1 MKHLFFFPFPW
12 LSLLRLGAPK
22 LQNPR
27 RNCLGN
33 KEPFLHRFCASPKC
47 GNALKTRTT
56 PKPNKRRCQKSGVRF
71 KQTYK
76 RHIPKMSK
84 GTKERHQRPGGR
96 WCDSHSSQRP
106 CWGRHSNPRARFNS
120 LSNLSLHTRRWIS
133 RPLIFD
139 SIRTSKL
146 LQKMTWRHSF
156 DINFC
161 TSSNIIQNIYPCYS
175 ISGYYPLIISTQ
187 KIEVVN
193 SPIHWLFLY
202 APYFFLWSRL
212 TQEPPGWNGN
222 PLPPMSPSPTLS
234 MPSPWRFFVVTV
246 RRWER

>member
-84 GTKERHQRPGGR
+84 GTKERHQRPGG
-96 WCDSHSSQRP
+96 
-106 CWGRHSNPRARFNS
+106 S
-120 LSNLSLHTRRWIS
+120 LVWPSFLSETL
-133 RPLIFD
+133 L
-139 SIRTSKL
+139 RTSFKSEGSV
-146 LQKMTWRHSF
+146 QF
-156 DINFC
+156 
-161 TSSNIIQNIYPCYS
+161 
-175 ISGYYPLIISTQ
+175 TQ
-187 KIEVVN
+187 QSQSPHQALNQQTVDFRQHTNLEVVAEN
-193 SPIHWLFLY
+193 DMKAFLRY
-202 APYFFLWSRL
+202 EFLH
-212 TQEPPGWNGN
+212 
-222 PLPPMSPSPTLS
+222 
-234 MPSPWRFFVVTV
+234 
-246 RRWER
+246 

>member
-96 WCDSHSSQRP
+96 WCDRHSSQRP

-133 RPLIFD
+133 RPFLFF
-139 SIRTSKL
+139 RQQATNL
-146 LQKMTWRHSF
+146 
-156 DINFC
+156 
-161 TSSNIIQNIYPCYS
+161 
-175 ISGYYPLIISTQ
+175 
-187 KIEVVN
+187 EVVAE
-193 SPIHWLFLY
+193 HDMKAFLRY
-202 APYFFLWSRL
+202 EFLH
-212 TQEPPGWNGN
+212 
-222 PLPPMSPSPTLS
+222 
-234 MPSPWRFFVVTV
+234 
-246 RRWER
+246 